1 MKSLIVLALLLSAL
15 FPQHTKSV
23 HPAQATVI
31 PTVDYCELLRDPAS
45 YDKKII
51 RLTALYVRGFEVAA
65 FEHPQCDEAR
75 SVWVEFDQSEPS
87 CTDKKITKA
96 MQAIFNPPR
105 KRKRGIIEIPGPARA
120 ALSAVGRFEGPRPG
134 IPVGTEGR
142 RIFTGH
148 GHLSHYKYKFVVQCV
163 EQIKAAPWSSSD

>member
-1 MKSLIVLALLLSAL
+1 MKFSIILALFLLAL
-15 FPQHTKSV
+15 APQQIERSSEPTD
-23 HPAQATVI
+23 I
-31 PTVDYCELLRDPAS
+31 PTIDYCELLRNPDS

-51 RLTALYVRGFEVAA
+51 RLRALYVRGFEVAA

-87 CTDKKITKA
+87 CTDKKIGKA

-105 KRKRGIIEIPGPARA
+105 KRKRGVIEIPGPERA
-120 ALSAVGRFEGPRPG
+120 ELLVVGRFDGPRPG

-148 GHLSHYKYKFVVQCV
+148 GHMNEYNYKFVVQCV
-163 EQIKAAPWSSSD
+163 EQVKAAPWPSSD

>member
-1 MKSLIVLALLLSAL
+1 MKFFLVLALLLMVLPPPQTRPSA
-15 FPQHTKSV
+15 PSQ
-23 HPAQATVI
+23 PPEI
-31 PTVDYCELLRDPAS
+31 PTIDYCELLRNPDS

-51 RLTALYVRGFEVAA
+51 RLRALYVRGFEVAA

-87 CTDKKITKA
+87 CTDKKIRKA

-105 KRKRGIIEIPGPARA
+105 KRKRGVMEIPGPERA
-120 ALSAVGRFEGPRPG
+120 ELLAVGRFEGPRPG

-142 RIFTGH
+142 RVFTGH
-148 GHLSHYKYKFVVQCV
+148 GHMNEYKYRFVVKCV
-163 EQIKAAPWSSSD
+163 EQVKAAPWPSSE